1 MNSQTTP
8 SSLAREVL
16 DLVSLPEVYLKV
28 QELLHDPD
36 ATLVD
41 VGQVLS
47 VDPGLTSRIL
57 RIANSAFCG
66 LTAPTESVPQ
76 AVILLGSQT
85 IHDLVLATSITR
97 AFSGIPQGIVN
108 MEQFWRTSVFCGAY
122 AMVIAD
128 DRGILDTDRVFTMGL
143 LAHVGRLVLYLH
155 LPGVMREAHL
165 TTLEKGISISK
176 ALEDR
181 LGFDDAAVA
190 GELLS
195 AWKLPNGLIEPVRNH
210 THPENHRDG
219 GLGTAIVHVA
229 STIADTRDLYLGT
242 EELVQRLNKSAWLAL
257 EQSEESWANLLTE
270 GARLAD
276 DIVDLFLPGPA

>member
-8 SSLAREVL
+8 SALAREVL
-16 DLVSLPEVYLKV
+16 NLVSLPEIYLKV
-28 QELLHDPD
+28 RELLHDPD

-47 VDPGLTSRIL
+47 VDPGLASRIL

-85 IHDLVLATSITR
+85 IHDLVLATSIAR
-97 AFSGIPQGIVN
+97 AFSGIPQELVN
-108 MEQFWRTSVFCGAY
+108 MEQFWRNSVFCGAH

-128 DRGILDTDRVFTMGL
+128 DRRILDSDRIFTMGL

-155 LPGVMREAHL
+155 LPTVMREAHIA
-165 TTLEKGISISK
+165 TLEKGISISK
-176 ALEDR
+176 AVEDR

-195 AWKLPNGLIEPVRNH
+195 AWKLPNGLVEPVRNY
-210 THPENHRDG
+210 THPEHHRDG

-229 STIADTRDLYLGT
+229 STISDTRDLYLGT
-242 EELVQRLNKSAWLAL
+242 EELIQRLDKGAWLAL

-270 GARLAD
+270 GERLAS
-276 DIVDLFLPGPA
+276 DIVDLFLPDPA

>member
-8 SSLAREVL
+8 SALAREVL
-16 DLVSLPEVYLKV
+16 DLVSLPEIYLKV
-28 QELLHDPD
+28 RELLQDPD

-47 VDPGLTSRIL
+47 VDPGLAGRIL

-85 IHDLVLATSITR
+85 IHDLVLTTSIAR
-97 AFSGIPQGIVN
+97 AFSGIPQDLVN
-108 MEQFWRTSVFCGAY
+108 MEQFWRTSVFCGAH

-128 DRGILDTDRVFTMGL
+128 DRGIIDSDRIFTIGL
-143 LAHVGRLVLYLH
+143 LAHIGRLVLYLH
-155 LPGVMREAHL
+155 LPAVMREAHL
-165 TTLEKGISISK
+165 ATLEKGISISK

-195 AWKLPNGLIEPVRNH
+195 AWKLPNALVEPVRNH
-210 THPENHRDG
+210 THPGHHRDS

-229 STIADTRDLYLGT
+229 STISDTRDLYLGT
-242 EELVQRLNKSAWLAL
+242 EELIQRLDKSAWLAL

-270 GARLAD
+270 GARLAS
-276 DIVDLFLPGPA
+276 DIVDLFLPDRA